1 MVLVRSSD
9 EELEEDLFATVR
21 VRPWRLYQFY
31 VSAINELGESELSEP
46 LLVAQCETPATAPS
60 RNPRNVCSEL
70 RAPRQLVIVWDVS

>member
-1 MVLVRSSD
+1 MLFVKSADD
-9 EELEEDLFATVR
+9 ELDEDLFASVL

-31 VSAINELGESELSEP
+31 VSAINGLGESELSEP
-46 LLVAQCETPATAPS
+46 VSLAQCVTPATAPS